1 MSKTQSLN
9 ETVARCLE
17 RYFKDLD
24 GNATGGVYDMVIQ
37 AVERPM
43 LEIVMRQSD
52 NNQLRASAILGINRN
67 TLRKKLQ
74 NHGLP
79 NNHE

>member
-1 MSKTQSLN
+1 VSKTQSLN
-9 ETVARCLE
+9 DTVARCLE

-24 GNATGGVYDMVIQ
+24 GNTPCGVYEMVIQ

-52 NNQLRASAILGINRN
+52 HNQLRASAILGINRN

-74 NHGLP
+74 NHGLL

>member
-9 ETVARCLE
+9 DTVARCLE
-17 RYFKDLD
+17 RYFKDLN
-24 GNATGGVYDMVIQ
+24 GSATGGVYDMVIQ

-74 NHGLP
+74 HYKML
-79 NNHE
+79 